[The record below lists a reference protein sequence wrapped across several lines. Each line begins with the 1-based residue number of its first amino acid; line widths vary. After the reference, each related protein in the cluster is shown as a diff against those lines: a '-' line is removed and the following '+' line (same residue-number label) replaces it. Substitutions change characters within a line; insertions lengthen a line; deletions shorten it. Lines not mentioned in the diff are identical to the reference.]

1 MNKKIIIKLDNIHFS
16 YNDNNEIIKGVN
28 FNIYENEYVCIL
40 GHNGSGK
47 STISKILMGLLE
59 PSIGTIDIFGIRV
72 DSKNIKYLRD
82 NISIIFQNP
91 DSQFIGLTVEDD
103 IAFGLENRNY
113 DRLRIK
119 EVINNISKKL
129 NIEKFL
135 DCNCQQLSGGQ
146 KQLVAI
152 ASALAI
158 NSNVIIF
165 DESTSMLDPKGKSEI
180 KKIMFDLRKKE
191 NKTIIS
197 ITHDMEEIL
206 LADRII
212 IFENGKLVEEGNSKD
227 IFTNREKL
235 EKLSLSF
242 PFILGLSNFIN
253 EKNKNINLSLH
264 EKDLLEQLCRIK

>member
-1 MNKKIIIKLDNIHFS
+1 MNKKIVIKLDNIHFS
-16 YNDNNEIIKGVN
+16 YNNNNEIIKGVN

-113 DRLRIK
+113 DRLKIK
-119 EVINNISKKL
+119 EIINNISKKL

-135 DCNCQQLSGGQ
+135 ECNCQQLSGGQ

-180 KKIMFDLRKKE
+180 KRIMFDLCKQE